1 LPLFRYRD
9 NGKSRLLPL
18 SASTLDA
25 LADYQRLR
33 RRLAPSATTSSFF
46 VSARGRRLGYDS
58 FRDAFVELLG
68 AAGIPSA
75 PWPRR
80 PRVHELRHSFTVATV
95 VDWYRQGLDV
105 AAMLPRLSTYLGHL
119 DPAATF
125 WYLSATPELLAMA
138 VNRLDM
144 AGQNG
149 ARS

>member
-1 LPLFRYRD
+1 
-9 NGKSRLLPL
+9 
-18 SASTLDA
+18 
-25 LADYQRLR
+25 
-33 RRLAPSATTSSFF
+33 
-46 VSARGRRLGYDS
+46 
-58 FRDAFVELLG
+58 
-68 AAGIPSA
+68 
-75 PWPRR
+75 
-80 PRVHELRHSFTVATV
+80 V

-144 AGQNG
+144 VGQNG